1 MSSLQLLLIILPLG
15 LDTLGVSLSLG
26 IKSLPRAVSGERQPP
41 SRSSYG
47 WLRLALLFSLAEML
61 MPVVGLGIGYAV
73 SLAVSN
79 VMHYVG
85 PLLLIG
91 VGVWEVWE
99 EGREYLRKRRREK
112 KPLQLPSDPKSA
124 ATGNKNGAEPLSSQ
138 RRMRRGQPLLLAL
151 SVSLDELA
159 IGFSLGS
166 ITSGK
171 AVSPLLLCLLIGL
184 QGFVLTVTGLFLGRT
199 LRARLKPL
207 QEGSEYLSALLLIGL
222 GAWLIVS

>member
-1 MSSLQLLLIILPLG
+1 MSSLQLLLVILPLG

-26 IKSLPRAVSGERQPP
+26 IKSPGGFVSSAQEKRPLF
-41 SRSSYG
+41 SYG

-61 MPVVGLGIGYAV
+61 MPIVGLGVGYAV
-73 SLAVSN
+73 SLVVSN
-79 VMHYVG
+79 VMHYAG

-91 VGVWEVWE
+91 VGAWELWE
-99 EGREYLRKRRREK
+99 EGRAYLRKKRQQ
-112 KPLQLPSDPKSA
+112 PGVVASQ
-124 ATGNKNGAEPLSSQ
+124 AEVPALLSSQ
-138 RRMRRGQPLLLAL
+138 GRMRRGRQLLLAL

-171 AVSPLLLCLLIGL
+171 TVSPLVLCLLIGL
-184 QGFVLTVTGLFLGRT
+184 QGFLLTVIGLSLGRI
-199 LRARLKPL
+199 LRSRLKPL

-222 GAWLIVS
+222 GAWLLVS